1 MENKGAI
8 GKITQ
13 VISAVLDIKFP
24 EGHLPEINDAIRI
37 PLKKGGELIVEVAQ
51 HLGDD
56 TVRCIALGPTD
67 GLVRGMDAIAT
78 GGPISVPVGEK
89 TLGRL
94 FNVLGEP
101 IDEIAPPQTKEHW
114 PIHRKAPS
122 FEEQA
127 TSQEMLETGIKV
139 VDLLC
144 PYQKGGKIGLFG
156 GAGVGKTVL
165 IQELIHNIATEHGG
179 YSVFTGVGERTREG
193 NDLYYEMKESGV
205 IDKTTMVF
213 GQMNEPPGAQARMN
227 ANQARAAMLDYDAYY
242 KTVNG
247 KVNDVFYYYRE
258 QAALKAK
265 QFQRALNDME
275 KAIELSPKDLTYRA
289 ELAVVN
295 IRVGRNEEA
304 LKVLQAALEIDP
316 KYAEAYRLMG
326 IAQLQMKKNQE
337 ACQSFAKAKELGD
350 PNVDELIKKHCK

>member
-101 IDEIAPPQTKEHW
+101 IDEKLHLRRPRSTGRFIGRHLRLRNRQLP
-114 PIHRKAPS
+114 RK
-122 FEEQA
+122 
-127 TSQEMLETGIKV
+127 
-139 VDLLC
+139 C
-144 PYQKGGKIGLFG
+144 
-156 GAGVGKTVL
+156 
-165 IQELIHNIATEHGG
+165 
-179 YSVFTGVGERTREG
+179 
-193 NDLYYEMKESGV
+193 
-205 IDKTTMVF
+205 
-213 GQMNEPPGAQARMN
+213 
-227 ANQARAAMLDYDAYY
+227 
-242 KTVNG
+242 
-247 KVNDVFYYYRE
+247 
-258 QAALKAK
+258 
-265 QFQRALNDME
+265 
-275 KAIELSPKDLTYRA
+275 
-289 ELAVVN
+289 
-295 IRVGRNEEA
+295 
-304 LKVLQAALEIDP
+304 
-316 KYAEAYRLMG
+316 
-326 IAQLQMKKNQE
+326 
-337 ACQSFAKAKELGD
+337 
-350 PNVDELIKKHCK
+350 